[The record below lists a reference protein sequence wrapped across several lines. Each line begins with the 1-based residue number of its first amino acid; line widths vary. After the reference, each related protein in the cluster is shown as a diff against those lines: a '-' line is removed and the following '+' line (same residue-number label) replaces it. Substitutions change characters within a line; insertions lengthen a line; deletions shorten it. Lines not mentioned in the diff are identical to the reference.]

1 MNNMREILFKAKRKN
16 WKELPKEDWWVEGY
30 YCKIDET
37 TYCVEED
44 YKRFPVPTHHYI
56 LQETMT
62 DWGLPNRFLQFEIDP
77 NTLCQYTGLTDKSG
91 RKIWENDIVKFDD
104 EIWSSSY
111 TSCGMEYDSYETENY
126 GVVGYCDYSAKYD
139 FTKYKY
145 NENQV
150 EADLHENHDIEFA
163 EFLKEHEVI
172 GNIFDNPELLEA
184 TGSVLRT
191 ASKARHRLSNI

>member
-1 MNNMREILFKAKRKN
+1 MNNMRKILFKAKRLDTG
-16 WKELPKEDWWVEGY
+16 EWVEGY
-30 YCKIDET
+30 YQKRYDTKNDEQHFIFWLKSYT
-37 TYCVEED
+37 VWEYA
-44 YKRFPVPTHHYI
+44 
-56 LQETMT
+56 
-62 DWGLPNRFLQFEIDP
+62 EIDP